1 MTTYTEPTSSITRT
15 RPADIEL
22 SLIFDPAAPLAA
34 VDLTIDTQT
43 PALDDAGYLALLD
56 AAIARL
62 HTYRQDYAAAASL
75 LPAPRVPGNAPAI
88 AAPTPRFVGAWRRR
102 VIAARPRPT
111 ACPQRRP
118 AAS

>member
-1 MTTYTEPTSSITRT
+1 MTTYIEPASSITRT

-43 PALDDAGYLALLD
+43 PTIDDAGYLALLD

-62 HTYRQDYAAAASL
+62 QTYREDYAAAAKIL
-75 LPAPRVPGNAPAI
+75 APPP
-88 AAPTPRFVGAWRRR
+88 PRFVGAWRRR
-102 VIAARPRPT
+102 IMATRPRTTSCPHQRPT
-111 ACPQRRP
+111 A
-118 AAS
+118 S

>member
-1 MTTYTEPTSSITRT
+1 MTTYIEPASSITRT

-43 PALDDAGYLALLD
+43 PASDDAGYLALLD

-62 HTYRQDYAAAASL
+62 QTYRDDYAAAADL
-75 LPAPRVPGNAPAI
+75 LLAP
-88 AAPTPRFVGAWRRR
+88 PTPRFVGAWRRR
-102 VIAARPRPT
+102 VVAGRPRT
-111 ACPQRRP
+111 TSCPQHRP

>member
-1 MTTYTEPTSSITRT
+1 MTTYTEPASSITRT

-43 PALDDAGYLALLD
+43 PAIDDAGYLALLD

-62 HTYRQDYAAAASL
+62 QTYRHDYAAAADL
-75 LPAPRVPGNAPAI
+75 LPAPVAPAV
-88 AAPTPRFVGAWRRR
+88 ATPTPRFVGAWRRR
-102 VIAARPRPT
+102 VIAGRPRPT
-111 ACPQRRP
+111 SCPQRRP